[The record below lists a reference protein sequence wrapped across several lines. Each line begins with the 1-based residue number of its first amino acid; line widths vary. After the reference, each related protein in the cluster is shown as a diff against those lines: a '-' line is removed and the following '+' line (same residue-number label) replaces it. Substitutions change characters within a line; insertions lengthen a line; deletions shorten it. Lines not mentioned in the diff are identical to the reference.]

1 MARNRRRN
9 RQESAEFDP
18 LRGLPQ
24 THASPYTVEGMIE
37 QAEKMA
43 EGPGPEAFRW
53 QRITIWIGAALGLIL
68 LLTTLLSAIKAR

>member
-1 MARNRRRN
+1 
-9 RQESAEFDP
+9 
-18 LRGLPQ
+18 
-24 THASPYTVEGMIE
+24 VEGMIE